1 VQPTSS
7 MAQVSLILGWW
18 RCPSLEAYWPWSS
31 GTLPYKRSTVA
42 VNNSAVAGWRMV
54 GLILGYAALG
64 LEVLSI
70 VLFVVLPGL
79 GCGLCSICG
88 APGTAL

>member
-1 VQPTSS
+1 
-7 MAQVSLILGWW
+7 
-18 RCPSLEAYWPWSS
+18 
-31 GTLPYKRSTVA
+31 
-42 VNNSAVAGWRMV
+42 MV